1 MNRLIVANSQKRQR
15 IRGNIAVFPRRAPTP
30 TSPLSKLKGFGY
42 NLALNMKV
50 AMIIER
56 ANIALSG
63 AERSVFELAGALQKI
78 GLDVD
83 ILAGRGQT
91 REKNMHILCPDSPR
105 KSTGHLAFAKA
116 LKTHLADHRYDVIHS
131 VLPFAFADVYQPRG
145 GSYPESILR
154 NAVSY
159 ENKCLTAYKRLTAFA
174 NFRRTA
180 RFLAERKLCKRA
192 KGPTIAAPSEYVV
205 RQFRKHYGL
214 DNGRIAVIR
223 NGVKT
228 DRPVDTPRTNTLRAQ
243 ILARL
248 SLRDGDNPILLFF
261 AANNFR
267 LKGLAPLLRAMQHA
281 AALGPDRPVY
291 LIVTGGSRAHK
302 YRRLARELDVHRRI
316 VFLGP
321 VRNIQGALSII
332 DVAILPTFYDPS
344 SRFTLEA
351 LAAAK
356 PVITTRFNG
365 ATDLFVNDRH
375 GKIIDT
381 PQDTVALANAINHFS
396 DRDNIQRASAAIIE
410 DGLKEKV
417 SIMRA
422 AQQLHRL
429 YQQILRDRSKK

>member
-1 MNRLIVANSQKRQR
+1 
-15 IRGNIAVFPRRAPTP
+15 
-30 TSPLSKLKGFGY
+30 
-42 NLALNMKV
+42 
-50 AMIIER
+50 MIIER

-91 REKNMHILCPDSPR
+91 REKNMHILCPNNPR
-105 KSTGHLAFAKA
+105 KSTGHLAFTKA
-116 LKTHLADHRYDVIHS
+116 LKRHLADHRYDVIHS

-154 NAVSY
+154 NAASY
-159 ENKCLTAYKRLTAFA
+159 ENKCLTTYKRLTAFA

-180 RFLAERKLCKRA
+180 RFLAERKLCKRP
-192 KGPTIAAPSEYVV
+192 KGPIVAAPSEYVV

-214 DNGRIAVIR
+214 DNGRIAVIP

-228 DRPVDTPRTNTLRAQ
+228 DRPVDTAKTNTLRAQ
-243 ILARL
+243 ILAQL
-248 SLRDGDNPILLFF
+248 SLRDGDNRILFLFV
-261 AANNFR
+261 ANNFR

-281 AALGPDRPVY
+281 AALGPDRLAY
-291 LIVTGGSRAHK
+291 LIVAGAGRTHS
-302 YRRLARELDVHRRI
+302 YRRLARELDLDRRI
-316 VFLGP
+316 VFMGP
-321 VRNIQGALSII
+321 VRNIENALSII

-351 LAAAK
+351 LAAGK

-375 GKIIDT
+375 GKVIDT
-381 PQDTVALANAINHFS
+381 PQDTASLANAINHFS
-396 DRDNIQRASAAIIE
+396 NKDNIQKASAAIIE

-417 SIMRA
+417 SIMCA
-422 AQQLHRL
+422 AEQLHGL
-429 YQQILRDRSKK
+429 YQQILQDRSEK